1 VNPLERLKM
10 WITKPRSNT
19 DQIFMFLKAIT
30 IGVVVTTSGMLI
42 IGFLAW
48 RAEVEDDKRTEDARV
63 ERAIEACRNYNVDQ
77 TNDRAALNDMVPRLA
92 HLTGLPEDQIL
103 IRLGD
108 GDPKLGQERL
118 DEDAERVATQN
129 PYRQCS
135 IECVERHTNP
145 EAEKCKPAAN
155 EEGTVELDA

>member
-48 RAEVEDDKRTEDARV
+48 RAEVEDDKRTED
-63 ERAIEACRNYNVDQ
+63 DQ